1 MSRLIAILLLLGL
14 SLVSA
19 CGDEVG
25 DNFYDFVDR
34 ADRNPPPVGG
44 IIGDGLLVDIGGQ
57 DFLFNISL
65 RVIGEVFLLLRVR
78 FENFELSPDGQ
89 SALVDGAFYFPED
102 GPNASPLAV
111 FEDTVINSRGVMELD
126 LGYVRIEPARSP
138 IKDTAVEVDFR
149 LQAIIVNPTTMCGL
163 IDDDTSAVFQ
173 PIQIRLRGVTF
184 GAQLYGEGGAQPE
197 NVPVECPPG
206 YVVDPSAPVDGSGE
220 GSGGEGSGDLIPP
233 DVDLGPGTPAD
244 ITGRFWLQVN
254 INGVLPL
261 DLMAYM
267 RTRTEGDNQFVDG
280 ALYLPRSGFE
290 LPAVGSFSSPVGE
303 DGLFVASVRGLRVQT
318 SIVVEGDIVMLASIK
333 DTDFWCGV
341 AGGEIFAPPLGEL
354 FDTTFAA
361 VRFPEEQ
368 GQQPFPQG
376 FRPDNAAPSCEE
388 RVVVP

>member
-1 MSRLIAILLLLGL
+1 MSRLIALLLLVGL
-14 SLVSA
+14 TFLPA
-19 CGDEVG
+19 CGDEIG

-34 ADRNPPPVGG
+34 SDRSAPPVGG
-44 IIGDGLLVDIGGQ
+44 IVGEGLLVDIGGQ

-78 FENFELSPDGQ
+78 FENFELAPDGQ
-89 SALVDGAFYFPED
+89 SALVDGGFYFPED
-102 GPNASPLAV
+102 GADAIPLAV

-126 LGYVRIEPARSP
+126 LGYVRIEPERSP

-149 LQAIIVNPTTMCGL
+149 LQAVIVNPTTMCGL

-173 PIQIRLRGVTF
+173 PIQIQLRGVTF
-184 GAQLYGEGGAQPE
+184 GAQLYGEGGVQPE
-197 NVPVECPPG
+197 NVATECPPG
-206 YVVDPSAPVDGSGE
+206 YVIDPTDPGE
-220 GSGGEGSGDLIPP
+220 GSNEGSGEGSGDLIPP

-261 DLMAYM
+261 DLLAYT
-267 RTRTEGDNQFVDG
+267 RTRMDGDEMFVDG
-280 ALYLPRSGFE
+280 AMYLPRAGFE
-290 LPAVGSFSSPVGE
+290 LPAVGSFTSPVDENGI
-303 DGLFVASVRGLRVQT
+303 FVASVRGLRVQT

-333 DTDFWCGV
+333 DADFWCGA
-341 AGGEIFAPPLGEL
+341 AGGEIFSPPLGEL

-361 VRFPEEQ
+361 IRFPDDA

-376 FRPDNAAPSCEE
+376 YRPDNAAPSCAG
-388 RVVVP
+388 RVAEP